1 MANYE
6 YVTEGYLKHEWLSQC
21 PFCGGDYERVYINIH
36 RIERTGGKEW
46 PEFDSV
52 FLHDYACPVMIARR
66 IKHKEAY
73 PPKSKYDQAIDMLQ
87 KRFECSPGDKWPNGS
102 SEIDL
107 LDYWSRLQ
115 IQSATQTIK
124 VLHKMKQDIEIEI
137 DRLHYNVNY
146 LKSKPYQKLGIVHIK
161 AGHKEWHLQSV
172 PNSASFLN
180 DGDRVFI
187 IGIDGDQAVVI
198 GHVGGMGAYVPIQ
211 FIEVEHPE
219 CWQDF
224 I

>member
-1 MANYE
+1 M
-6 YVTEGYLKHEWLSQC
+6 S
-21 PFCGGDYERVYINIH
+21 D
-36 RIERTGGKEW
+36 
-46 PEFDSV
+46 
-52 FLHDYACPVMIARR
+52 
-66 IKHKEAY
+66 
-73 PPKSKYDQAIDMLQ
+73 
-87 KRFECSPGDKWPNGS
+87 
-102 SEIDL
+102 IDL
-107 LDYWSRLQ
+107 LDYGSRWQ

-124 VLHKMKQDIEIEI
+124 VLHKMKQDIETEI

-146 LKSKPYQKLGIVHIK
+146 LKSKPYQKLGIAHIK

-187 IGIDGDQAVVI
+187 IGIDVDRAVVI
-198 GHVGGMGAYVPIQ
+198 SYIGGIGAYVPIR

-224 I
+224 IGAAIDE